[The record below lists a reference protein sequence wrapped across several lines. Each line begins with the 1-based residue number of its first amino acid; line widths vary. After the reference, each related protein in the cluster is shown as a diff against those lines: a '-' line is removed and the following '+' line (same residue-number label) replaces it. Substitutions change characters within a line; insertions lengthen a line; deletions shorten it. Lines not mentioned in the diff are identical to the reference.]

1 MSNKQFT
8 IIKRKNYQS
17 LVNVIL
23 NIEKNLTWPQT
34 YQSLFNKLFIVYC
47 LLYTVLA
54 TAQIYPVQ
62 VTPQI
67 IPPYSF
73 QLSDYTTT
81 TQEKLF
87 VNLLLTDAQESGRQ
101 VRLKLFVEGPGINFQ
116 STDFVSGTTPIILNG
131 GINNR
136 LTNLDLQAYFNY
148 NNTVGISPQQY
159 GQQLPEGQYRFCF
172 EVYDQ
177 FSGQRISN
185 RSCAN
190 VYLVLNDPPLL
201 NVPFRGDLVTAQNP
215 QNIIFNWT
223 PRHINAGAVQ
233 YEFTLKELWDTGMD
247 PQAAF
252 LASPPLYQTTTYAT
266 TLHYGPAQMQL
277 LEGKTYAWQVRA
289 FVSDGIN
296 TRSLFRNNG
305 MSEIYHFT
313 YRADCP
319 PPRFVLSEAENS
331 QTVKINWQ
339 MGEHLRYRVQ
349 YRKKGFGE
357 NDWFGLWSQST
368 EAIIRNLEGGTVYEF
383 RVGGDCEPLSA
394 SQHGGD
400 EGLAY
405 SPIHEFT
412 TPTEDEM
419 AYYNC
424 GIPPEVEIANQDPL
438 LNLGVNEV
446 FTAGDFP
453 ITVKYVDY
461 LGDDGRYTGWGTMT
475 VTYFG
480 DTNIRVEFEN
490 IKINTDYQLVEGMV
504 ETSYD
509 PDWNNVVS
517 VDDFNSDIGQ
527 FVGSLR
533 DIISQIFDRR
543 ESELKQL
550 EELQDQLSEGLITRE
565 DFKVQADEKVNNIE
579 KLDDLFGEQIKKG
592 ILDSPVA
599 TEAQK
604 EEVKKLGPTLLASSN
619 DLSQTVIDY
628 IIAKDAA
635 TRKRLEE
642 IAEEVTLAEDTY
654 FVEESFNKITNDPSF
669 KGTLENLEKLIEYFR
684 ETQELCQEEGWAS
697 YKDQGIVPWCIW
709 KEADIPQPLYHS
721 KVDLPFVS
729 GIIDGV
735 YQEGEG
741 LVELPKM
748 LYQLG
753 NGINDFIYAYTWAYL
768 QCTPTKVQLTEE
780 RLGKLL
786 TKLEAEKK
794 EEGIWSWLKTQW
806 YSVENYVAN
815 YKDKKCEDAAKLRSE
830 IDELIAYVK
839 EIENI
844 KKLIEEVQQNLVEYW
859 EEIEQQTNIARYEE
873 GKIMVIVGSLFIS
886 AGALAATKIGRVKQI
901 LQKLHTFTKSQWDEF
916 FEQANARLGRNLA
929 EGVDEFLEGF
939 VGVVR
944 RGNPK
949 EILEATTRIKNY
961 RIVNNLKGK
970 NCGYLEGNLNGNAVD
985 NKIWL
990 SGEAKPDVEPQIFTA
1005 IEVESSNGRSWLRN
1019 TDSEYKMLNKLAS
1032 DLGGSP
1038 GIIKLNVKGE
1048 LKIVSELEY
1057 CSSCQGVIQ
1066 QFNEMFPNI
1075 KLILVDGA
1083 K

>member
-101 VRLKLFVEGPGINFQ
+101 VRLKLFVEGPGINFR

-148 NNTVGISPQQY
+148 NNLVGISPQQY
-159 GQQLPEGQYRFCF
+159 AQQLPEGQYSFCF

-201 NVPFRGDLVTAQNP
+201 NVPFRDDLVTAQNP

-233 YEFTLKELWDTGMD
+233 YEFTLKELWDTGMNQ
-247 PQAAF
+247 QAAF

-296 TRSLFRNNG
+296 TTSLFRNNG

-357 NDWFGLWSQST
+357 EDWFGLWSQST

-475 VTYFG
+475 VPYFG

-509 PDWNNVVS
+509 AEWS
-517 VDDFNSDIGQ
+517 GIVDVDQAIQNIGDLLELLSDELNSI
-527 FVGSLR
+527 
-533 DIISQIFDRR
+533 
-543 ESELKQL
+543 
-550 EELQDQLSEGLITRE
+550 
-565 DFKVQADEKVNNIE
+565 
-579 KLDDLFGEQIKKG
+579 
-592 ILDSPVA
+592 VA
-599 TEAQK
+599 TLK
-604 EEVKKLGPTLLASSN
+604 ENWELNRQV
-619 DLSQTVIDY
+619 
-628 IIAKDAA
+628 DAA
-635 TRKRLEE
+635 IE
-642 IAEEVTLAEDTY
+642 ILQT
-654 FVEESFNKITNDPSF
+654 
-669 KGTLENLEKLIEYFR
+669 NLEDPNNGLTDE
-684 ETQELCQEEGWAS
+684 QEEN
-697 YKDQGIVPWCIW
+697 IR
-709 KEADIPQPLYHS
+709 
-721 KVDLPFVS
+721 
-729 GIIDGV
+729 
-735 YQEGEG
+735 
-741 LVELPKM
+741 
-748 LYQLG
+748 
-753 NGINDFIYAYTWAYL
+753 DFISNR
-768 QCTPTKVQLTEE
+768 E
-780 RLGKLL
+780 
-786 TKLEAEKK
+786 
-794 EEGIWSWLKTQW
+794 
-806 YSVENYVAN
+806 
-815 YKDKKCEDAAKLRSE
+815 
-830 IDELIAYVK
+830 
-839 EIENI
+839 
-844 KKLIEEVQQNLVEYW
+844 
-859 EEIEQQTNIARYEE
+859 
-873 GKIMVIVGSLFIS
+873 
-886 AGALAATKIGRVKQI
+886 RVKQTIIQEKQKIANGERDEVIKQNLASHFVDQKETKSNISKGFEIYHCDSIVDLDKHNDI
-901 LQKLHTFTKSQWDEF
+901 LKECNKLKLKYKKEDSTATKTVEMKLKIIPRDEAEDRFFPSKDGWQSVKYNEDWEVEFDSIPSGEYLAELKVNDSIYKHEFRMQKECTSGYCCEVCGRDLTITTTKLKKIFEKSKSEKLTVNSAKIFTKALKEGGFNTCKQHAHFFSQ
-916 FEQANARLGRNLA
+916 A
-929 EGVDEFLEGF
+929 
-939 VGVVR
+939 
-944 RGNPK
+944 
-949 EILEATTRIKNY
+949 ILECKNFTDFDEDYWYRLLRIYTIYGGQTENDTRETIYSQSFWDNEKHINYISSNRCTHRYVKRPKDTTSTKYKASIDMVKKSRDGLSISFPKSFSKSTDSTALYILKRIDSKTN
-961 RIVNNLKGK
+961 GK
-970 NCGYLEGNLNGNAVD
+970 NLFNLVYKNKNGN
-985 NKIWL
+985 NKDGDGWKYRGRGIIQVTGRLNYKNAAIKANSIYNTTFDW
-990 SGEAKPDVEPQIFTA
+990 ETNPD
-1005 IEVESSNGRSWLRN
+1005 
-1019 TDSEYKMLNKLAS
+1019 
-1032 DLGGSP
+1032 DLGSDTESMIYSATSWFLNNFNP
-1038 GIIKLNVKGE
+1038 ISLLDDKTSKQVTKKVNAKMEEWKKREQNYNRLISDMKLYKCD
-1048 LKIVSELEY
+1048 K
-1057 CSSCQGVIQ
+1057 
-1066 QFNEMFPNI
+1066 
-1075 KLILVDGA
+1075 K
-1083 K
+1083 

>member
-62 VTPQI
+62 VTSQI

-101 VRLKLFVEGPGINFQ
+101 VRLKLYVEGPGINFQ

-136 LTNLDLQAYFNY
+136 LTNLNLQAYFNY
-148 NNTVGISPQQY
+148 NNLVGISPQQY

-190 VYLVLNDPPLL
+190 IYLLLNDPPLL
-201 NVPFRGDLVTAQNP
+201 NVPFRGDLVTARNP

-296 TRSLFRNNG
+296 TTSLFRNNG
-305 MSEIYHFT
+305 MSEIFHFT

-319 PPRFVLSEAENS
+319 RPRFVLSEAENA

-339 MGEHLRYRVQ
+339 MRQHLRYRVQ
-349 YRKKGFGE
+349 YRKKGYGE
-357 NDWFGLWSQST
+357 EDWFGLWSQSN
-368 EAIIRNLEGGTVYEF
+368 EATIRNLEAGTAYEF
-383 RVGGDCEPLSA
+383 RVGGDCTPLSA

-424 GIPPEVEIANQDPL
+424 GIPPDVEISNQDPL
-438 LNLGVNEV
+438 LSLGVNEV

-461 LGDDGRYTGWGTMT
+461 LGADGRYTGWGTMT
-475 VTYFG
+475 VPYFG
-480 DTNIRVEFEN
+480 DTNIRVEFDN

-509 PDWNNVVS
+509 PNWENVESVDRFVEGVGDFVSAIYNTLEDALIALGVTDGNYQEENVSFEIVDVTVNEEGEIIVVGKNGGQQNLGTGNNNVVTDS
-517 VDDFNSDIGQ
+517 NGNKIVVNKDGEVAAVTNSAEADEETKDTPYYVEVDGRTHQYKYNDKMYFVRQKDLAKLYLRTSIDSLGFASPIWKIGNKVVGEGDTISIDLKKLAHKNLDIEDGE
-527 FVGSLR
+527 
-533 DIISQIFDRR
+533 D
-543 ESELKQL
+543 ESKSFKVKL
-550 EELQDQLSEGLITRE
+550 EVYEKPITRFDLTVNNRNNFDGSFLFDDADTGNNTSKQVLE
-565 DFKVQADEKVNNIE
+565 NSGDYEEITDDLFHQDYGLDKKEKYFVPVLGTKLNQTIQLNVKLSHLNNRDPDFKVTLKPTNKNIIVGTYPTLDISSNNTTI
-579 KLDDLFGEQIKKG
+579 DIQVIKKH
-592 ILDSPVA
+592 LD
-599 TEAQK
+599 
-604 EEVKKLGPTLLASSN
+604 
-619 DLSQTVIDY
+619 
-628 IIAKDAA
+628 
-635 TRKRLEE
+635 
-642 IAEEVTLAEDTY
+642 
-654 FVEESFNKITNDPSF
+654 
-669 KGTLENLEKLIEYFR
+669 
-684 ETQELCQEEGWAS
+684 
-697 YKDQGIVPWCIW
+697 
-709 KEADIPQPLYHS
+709 
-721 KVDLPFVS
+721 
-729 GIIDGV
+729 
-735 YQEGEG
+735 
-741 LVELPKM
+741 
-748 LYQLG
+748 
-753 NGINDFIYAYTWAYL
+753 
-768 QCTPTKVQLTEE
+768 
-780 RLGKLL
+780 
-786 TKLEAEKK
+786 
-794 EEGIWSWLKTQW
+794 
-806 YSVENYVAN
+806 
-815 YKDKKCEDAAKLRSE
+815 
-830 IDELIAYVK
+830 
-839 EIENI
+839 ENI
-844 KKLIEEVQQNLVEYW
+844 KHYIEVLDQSNELV
-859 EEIEQQTNIARYEE
+859 
-873 GKIMVIVGSLFIS
+873 GKIEIVC
-886 AGALAATKIGRVKQI
+886 
-901 LQKLHTFTKSQWDEF
+901 KSPS
-916 FEQANARLGRNLA
+916 
-929 EGVDEFLEGF
+929 
-939 VGVVR
+939 
-944 RGNPK
+944 PK
-949 EILEATTRIKNY
+949 EIQFVYIEDENGLQSI
-961 RIVNNLKGK
+961 LK
-970 NCGYLEGNLNGNAVD
+970 
-985 NKIWL
+985 
-990 SGEAKPDVEPQIFTA
+990 
-1005 IEVESSNGRSWLRN
+1005 ES
-1019 TDSEYKMLNKLAS
+1019 DILNKLNNSSHNQLFKEWSQESSVSIALDTLAKYS
-1032 DLGGSP
+1032 LQRPSFNITNPTIQQIINERNRIRTDNLQMFLAYAYHKNLDIKTRRDKFTIMFLSSEFNGTNSGTVISKVNGSNIFSYHSTILYSTANMQTVAHEQGHDLGLPHVFDGSSGKRKMP
-1038 GIIKLNVKGE
+1038 KYSTPNNYMDYTNGMDNRNMFFQYQM
-1048 LKIVSELEY
+1048 KIS
-1057 CSSCQGVIQ
+1057 Q
-1066 QFNEMFPNI
+1066 
-1075 KLILVDGA
+1075 
-1083 K
+1083 